1 MRVAVLLIL
10 LLSLPASATDPMSL
24 EANIADAISRD
35 DMDAAGVALI
45 ELKEMACSG
54 NPEAAAKIGRLYLFG
69 NGLLGRDLEKAKP
82 FLRFGAESGTSH
94 SAADLAIAIATN
106 AAGAEELQ
114 EAAKWAKVAR
124 YVDGEGASDVVV
136 QLVNLAAAGTDL
148 TEGVQR
154 GARWIQLYRTRGV
167 AVEGSPCQPG

>member
-1 MRVAVLLIL
+1 MRIVVLLIL
-10 LLSLPASATDPMSL
+10 LLALPASASDPVSL

-35 DMDAAGVALI
+35 DLDAAGVALI

-69 NGLLGRDLEKAKP
+69 NGLLGRDLEKAKS

-124 YVDGEGASDVVV
+124 YVDGEGSSDVVV

-148 TEGVQR
+148 TVGVQR

-167 AVEGSPCQPG
+167 TVEGSLCQPS

>member
-1 MRVAVLLIL
+1 MRVVVLLIL
-10 LLSLPASATDPMSL
+10 LLALPASASDPVSL

-35 DMDAAGVALI
+35 DMDAAGVALV
-45 ELKEMACSG
+45 ELNEMACSG

-82 FLRFGAESGTSH
+82 FLRYGAESGTPQA
-94 SAADLAIAIATN
+94 AADLAIAIATN
-106 AAGAEELQ
+106 TAAEELQ

-124 YVDGEGASDVVV
+124 YIDGEGASDVVV
-136 QLVNLAAAGTDL
+136 QLVNLAAARTDL

-167 AVEGSPCQPG
+167 NVEGSPCQPG